1 LTSEHDPSQSNA
13 AKIQAFDYVPVRRD
27 HISFNIVQ
35 ENVCTPTHAE
45 NSMMTKLKTAYAFIP
60 ARRRFIMIL
69 ASAAAASVFLLTSPA
84 AFAQG
89 SRSKD
94 KEKEKDKDTV
104 NSQQLEIRMTK
115 AEEGLLKEYMEV
127 AREYLKKG
135 EKEQALTVL
144 KRVEHINS
152 KMEGL
157 KQEMDRIGEE
167 LMQENE
173 AKLELDVSKGWGNPI
188 CEVTE
193 GKAFRLAAVGEYK
206 MNFSTTIPLTGL
218 PTKDPAVDH
227 VSVGPFGAL
236 IGVIVTDGKPGEPFV
251 VNGGLEHTPKKSG
264 QLYLRVN
271 VPAAAKCTGDV
282 KLQLSGA
289 ITSVTKKR

>member
-1 LTSEHDPSQSNA
+1 MT
-13 AKIQAFDYVPVRRD
+13 
-27 HISFNIVQ
+27 
-35 ENVCTPTHAE
+35 
-45 NSMMTKLKTAYAFIP
+45 TKLETPHASIP
-60 ARRRFIMIL
+60 ARRRLIMML
-69 ASAAAASVFLLTSPA
+69 TTTGAAIVVLLTPPA
-84 AFAQG
+84 VFAQG

-94 KEKEKDKDTV
+94 KDKEKDKDGP

-135 EKEQALTVL
+135 EKEEALTVL
-144 KRVEHINS
+144 QRVEHINP

-157 KQEMDRIGEE
+157 KHEMDRISEE

-173 AKLELDVSKGWGNPI
+173 AKLELDVSKGWGNIPI

-193 GKAFRLAAVGEYK
+193 GKAFRIAATGEYK
-206 MNFSTTIPLTGL
+206 MIYSTTIPLTGL
-218 PTKDPAVDH
+218 PTKDPALDYIAA
-227 VSVGPFGAL
+227 GPFGAM
-236 IGVIVTDGKPGEPFV
+236 IGVVVTDGKPGDPFV

-271 VPAAAKCTGDV
+271 VPAAAKCTGNI

-289 ITSVTKKR
+289 ITSVAKKR

>member
-1 LTSEHDPSQSNA
+1 MTTTPYASIPT
-13 AKIQAFDYVPVRRD
+13 RRQL
-27 HISFNIVQ
+27 I
-35 ENVCTPTHAE
+35 
-45 NSMMTKLKTAYAFIP
+45 MML
-60 ARRRFIMIL
+60 
-69 ASAAAASVFLLTSPA
+69 AAAAVAIAVLLTSPTV
-84 AFAQG
+84 FAQG

-94 KEKEKDKDTV
+94 KEKDKDGP

-135 EKEQALTVL
+135 EKEEALTVL
-144 KRVEHINS
+144 QRVEHINP

-173 AKLELDVSKGWGNPI
+173 AKLELDVSKGWGNIPI

-193 GKAFRLAAVGEYK
+193 GKAFRMTATGEYK
-206 MNFSTTIPLTGL
+206 MIYSTTIPLTGL
-218 PTKDPAVDH
+218 PTKDPALDYVAA
-227 VSVGPFGAL
+227 SPFGAL
-236 IGVIVTDGKPGEPFV
+236 IGVIVTDGNPGEPFV

-271 VPAAAKCTGDV
+271 VPATAKCTGDI

>member
-1 LTSEHDPSQSNA
+1 MTTLNIPHASIPM
-13 AKIQAFDYVPVRRD
+13 RRRL
-27 HISFNIVQ
+27 IM
-35 ENVCTPTHAE
+35 
-45 NSMMTKLKTAYAFIP
+45 MMTTAGVTIA
-60 ARRRFIMIL
+60 
-69 ASAAAASVFLLTSPA
+69 VLLTSPVVS
-84 AFAQG
+84 AQG

-94 KEKEKDKDTV
+94 KEKDKDGP

-115 AEEGLLKEYMEV
+115 AEESLLKEYMEV
-127 AREYLKKG
+127 AKEYLKKG
-135 EKEQALTVL
+135 EKEEALTVL
-144 KRVEHINS
+144 KRVEHINP

-157 KQEMDRIGEE
+157 KQEMDRISEE
-167 LMQENE
+167 LMQEND

-193 GKAFRLAAVGEYK
+193 GKAFRLAATGEYK
-206 MNFSTTIPLTGL
+206 IIYSTTIPLTGL

-236 IGVIVTDGKPGEPFV
+236 IGVIVTDGNPGEPFAV
-251 VNGGLEHTPKKSG
+251 SGGLEHTPKKSG

-271 VPAAAKCTGDV
+271 VPAAAKCTGDI

-289 ITSVTKKR
+289 ITSVAKKR

>member
-1 LTSEHDPSQSNA
+1 
-13 AKIQAFDYVPVRRD
+13 
-27 HISFNIVQ
+27 
-35 ENVCTPTHAE
+35 
-45 NSMMTKLKTAYAFIP
+45 MTTALETANAFIP
-60 ARRRFIMIL
+60 TRRRFIL
-69 ASAAAASVFLLTSPA
+69 TLTVAAVAIVFLLTSPA
-84 AFAQG
+84 VFAQG

-94 KEKEKDKDTV
+94 KEKDKDAP
-104 NSQQLEIRMTK
+104 NSQLLEIRMTK

-127 AREYLKKG
+127 AKEYLKKG
-135 EKEQALTVL
+135 EKEEALTVL
-144 KRVEHINS
+144 KRVEHINP

-173 AKLELDVSKGWGNPI
+173 AKLELDVSKGWGSPV

-193 GKAFRLAAVGEYK
+193 GKTFRLAAVGEYK

-251 VNGGLEHTPKKSG
+251 VNGGLEHAPKKSG

-271 VPAAAKCTGDV
+271 VPAAAKCTGDI

-289 ITSVTKKR
+289 ITSITKKR

>member
-1 LTSEHDPSQSNA
+1 MMLT
-13 AKIQAFDYVPVRRD
+13 
-27 HISFNIVQ
+27 
-35 ENVCTPTHAE
+35 
-45 NSMMTKLKTAYAFIP
+45 TACVTIA
-60 ARRRFIMIL
+60 
-69 ASAAAASVFLLTSPA
+69 VLLTSSA
-84 AFAQG
+84 VFAQG

-94 KEKEKDKDTV
+94 KEKNGT

-127 AREYLKKG
+127 AKEYLKKG
-135 EKEQALTVL
+135 EKEEALTVL
-144 KRVEHINS
+144 KRVEHINP

-173 AKLELDVSKGWGNPI
+173 AKLDFDVSKGWGNTPI

-193 GKAFRLAAVGEYK
+193 GKAFRIAATGEYK
-206 MNFSTTIPLTGL
+206 MIYSATIPLTGL
-218 PTKDPAVDH
+218 PMKDPALDH

-236 IGVIVTDGKPGEPFV
+236 IGVVVTEGEPGDPFV

-264 QLYLRVN
+264 LLYLRVN
-271 VPAAAKCTGDV
+271 VPAAAKCTGDI

-289 ITSVTKKR
+289 ITSVAKKR